1 MATPAGRK
9 SGRLSPRA
17 RRAIIGAVVLLTVLL
32 VGGRI
37 AVSLYTETLW
47 FAELGHARVYWSRLA
62 ATLLTRTLAALLGAA
77 LVFGNLWAV
86 TRGIGPVHVRRRYGN
101 LEIAEQ
107 VPRRLVVAGVVVVS
121 LLAGWWLAEIV
132 FDPAVALHAWMW
144 TQRPEWGIADPVFG
158 NDISFY
164 VFSLPLLQRAVD
176 LLLLVVIWTAMLVT
190 IGYVL
195 LGAIRWDS
203 NRITILPG
211 PLAHL
216 GALAASMVVLFGVA
230 WFIGR
235 YALLFDGTG
244 IGGALGYTD
253 VHAGMPGRWAILL
266 LSLFAGWSVLV
277 GARRG
282 NWIPVAIGAG
292 TFLLGVIVFGTA
304 LPAALQKLRVEPN
317 ELGMEARYIG
327 WNIASTRAAYALDR
341 MRREPY
347 AYSANAPT
355 AAPAP
360 AVLEGL
366 PRWDPDPLQKVYN
379 QNQATRSY
387 YTFPRVDFDRYG
399 PPGRQRQVAIAV
411 REFSIAGMPEGA
423 RTWQTLHLNPQF
435 VRGIGAVVSPAAGT
449 RETGEPVTWLGN
461 QGGELVARAAD
472 APPELRIDNPSVF
485 FGETMGEQVDYIVV
499 NPGDSAFAGEAGRD
513 FPAGIALGS
522 PLRLLAFAWRFG
534 EQNLLFSGELDS
546 SSRIVYRRALID
558 RLRALAPF
566 VLWDSD
572 PLPVIHDGR
581 VVWMLDGYTATSN
594 YPLSR
599 AIATENGGRVRY
611 LRAAVKATIDAVTG
625 RVAMYVVD
633 GTDPLAETY
642 RRAFPSLLRPLAE
655 MPPGLQLHLRYP
667 VLFLN
672 AQASILQEYHV
683 DDPRTFYAGQE
694 EWEISKEL
702 GEGGELTAYRPSY
715 LRVPLPPAAEPEFLL
730 LLPFIA
736 RERQNM
742 TALLVARN
750 DAPHYGELVLLEMP
764 PGELVQGPSQVQSAV
779 EQDPLVAEQL
789 SLWRRAGSDV
799 DLGQLRV
806 VPTGAGFLYMQPL
819 FLSAQGNPIPEL
831 RRVIVSDGRSVRMEA
846 TLAEAVA
853 GLAGEAA
860 NGGARAPGAARPD
873 ASASPA
879 DARAVTPDQVLDLL
893 NRAERRLREGDFAG
907 FGADLREVRRL
918 LEEMERTGSVEG
930 QAPL

>member
-1 MATPAGRK
+1 MATAAGRK

-17 RRAIIGAVVLLTVLL
+17 RRSIIAAIVLLTVLL

-47 FAELGHARVYWSRLA
+47 FAELGHARVYWSRLL
-62 ATLLTRTLAALLGAA
+62 ATALTRLLATLLGAA

-107 VPRRLVVAGVVVVS
+107 IPRRLVVAGVVLVS

-158 NDISFY
+158 NDVSFY
-164 VFSLPLLQRAVD
+164 VFSLPLLQRVID
-176 LLLLVVIWTAMLVT
+176 LLLLIVLWTMLLVAV
-190 IGYVL
+190 GYVL
-195 LGAIRWDS
+195 LGAIRWES
-203 NRITILPG
+203 NRLTILPG
-211 PLAHL
+211 PLAHV
-216 GALAASMVVLFGVA
+216 GALAAAVVVLFGAA
-230 WFIGR
+230 WFVGR

-253 VHAGMPGRWAILL
+253 VHARMPGRWAILL
-266 LSLFAGWSVLV
+266 LSLFAAWSVLL

-282 NWIPVAIGAG
+282 NWIPAAIGVG
-292 TFLLGVIVFGTA
+292 TFVLGLLVFGQA

-317 ELGMEARYIG
+317 ELAMEAPYIG
-327 WNIASTRAAYALDR
+327 WNIGFTRASYGLDR
-341 MRREPY
+341 MRRERY
-347 AYSANAPT
+347 EYSAGAATAP
-355 AAPAP
+355 PPP
-360 AVLEGL
+360 AVLDGL

-379 QNQATRSY
+379 QIQTTRSY

-399 PPGRQRQVAIAV
+399 PAAEQRQVAIAV
-411 REFSIAGMPEGA
+411 REFSVAGMPEGA

-449 RETGEPVTWLGN
+449 RETGEPVVWVGA
-461 QGGELVARAAD
+461 QGGQLVARAPD
-472 APPELRIDNPSVF
+472 APAELRIDNPSIF
-485 FGETMGEQVDYIVV
+485 FGESMGEHVDYIIV
-499 NPGDSAFAGEAGRD
+499 NPDDSAFAGQPGRD
-513 FPAGIALGS
+513 FPAGIALDS

-534 EQNLLFSGELDS
+534 EQNLIFSGELDA
-546 SSRIVYRRALID
+546 SSRIVYRRALIE

-566 VLWDSD
+566 LLWDSD
-572 PLPVIHDGR
+572 PLPVLHDGR
-581 VVWMLDGYTATSN
+581 VVWMLDGYTATPN
-594 YPLSR
+594 YPLAR
-599 AIATENGGRVRY
+599 AIAAEDGGRVRY

-633 GTDPLAETY
+633 ESDPLARTY
-642 RRAFPSLLRPLAE
+642 SRAFPSLLRPLAE
-655 MPPGLQLHLRYP
+655 MPEPLRAHLRYP
-667 VLFLN
+667 VLYLN
-672 AQASILQEYHV
+672 AQASILEEYHV
-683 DDPRTFYAGQE
+683 DDPRSFYAGQE
-694 EWEISKEL
+694 EWQISKAL
-702 GEGGELTAYRPSY
+702 GDGGEMTAYRPTFV
-715 LRVPLPPAAEPEFLL
+715 RVPLPPASEPEYLL

-750 DAPHYGELVLLEMP
+750 DPPNYGDLVLLEMP
-764 PGELVQGPSQVQSAV
+764 PGELVHGPSQVQSAI
-779 EQDPLVAEQL
+779 EQDPEVAQDL

-819 FLSAQGNPIPEL
+819 FLSAMGNPIPEL
-831 RRVIVSDGRSVRMEA
+831 RRIIVSDGRTVSMQP
-846 TLAEAVA
+846 TLAQAVA
-853 GLAGEAA
+853 RLGGAGGEGRGEDGTGGEA
-860 NGGARAPGAARPD
+860 GPD
-873 ASASPA
+873 AATTTAS
-879 DARAVTPDQVLDLL
+879 TPTITAEQVLELL
-893 NRAERRLREGDFAG
+893 DRAERRLREGDFAG

-918 LEEMERTGSVEG
+918 LEEME
-930 QAPL
+930 